1 MISIKDYAAQNN
13 VSYEAVRQQVNRY
26 AKELEGHITKVSR
39 TKYLD
44 DEAVA
49 FLDERRKTNP
59 VVVIERS
66 KDEEREQLENTRTAL
81 LMKLAEVQD
90 KLLEEKDKTAALL
103 AENNTLRIELLEKPK
118 NEEEVRAAVEAAE
131 LEKQKEIDA
140 LKAEL
145 ELERS
150 KSWWD
155 KLRGK

>member
-26 AKELEGHITKVSR
+26 AAGLDGHIIKVSR

-44 DEAVA
+44 DDAVA
-49 FLDERRKTNP
+49 FLDEKRKVNP

-66 KDEEREQLENTRTAL
+66 KDEELEQLKNENKML
-81 LMKLAEVQD
+81 LLKLVEAQD
-90 KLLEEKDKTAALL
+90 EGKLLLK
-103 AENNTLRIELLEKPK
+103 ENMSLKVELLEKPK
-118 NEEEVRAAVEAAE
+118 NEEEIRAAVEAAE

-140 LKAEL
+140 LRAEL
-145 ELERS
+145 ELERN

-155 KLRGK
+155 KLRGR

>member
-26 AKELEGHITKVSR
+26 AAELDGHIIKVSR

-44 DEAVA
+44 DDAVA
-49 FLDERRKTNP
+49 FLDEKRKVNP

-66 KDEEREQLENTRTAL
+66 KDEELEQLKNENKML
-81 LMKLAEVQD
+81 LLKLVEAQD
-90 KLLEEKDKTAALL
+90 EGKLLLK
-103 AENNTLRIELLEKPK
+103 ENMSLKVELLEKPK
-118 NEEEVRAAVEAAE
+118 NEEEIRAAVEAAE

-140 LKAEL
+140 LRAEL
-145 ELERS
+145 ELERN

-155 KLRGK
+155 KLRGR